1 MDQAIEDQVRGLA
14 DRAEIERLLVSYC
27 RAVDRLDMA
36 LLRSLFA
43 QDARVQLGVFHDG
56 GVEGFVPVVEG
67 FMGSMERTQHSLS
80 NVLIDLSG
88 DEAASE
94 AHVFAH
100 HVERLAEGTD
110 DGPYE
115 LIVGARY
122 LTRYARTEGGWR
134 ISHHAEVM
142 DWGTRRPMGDWF
154 AASQDMPKGQRGA
167 DDPSYGYLRRAAS
180 GGPTVG
186 G

>member
-1 MDQAIEDQVRGLA
+1 MDDTMRSLA
-14 DRAEIERLLVSYC
+14 AHAAIERLLIGYC
-27 RAVDRLDMA
+27 RAVDRLDMD

-43 QDARVQLGVFHDG
+43 DDARVQLGDFHDG
-56 GVEGFVPVVEG
+56 DLEGFVPVVQG

-80 NVLIDLSG
+80 NVLIDLDG

-100 HVERLAEGTD
+100 HVERAE

-122 LTRYARTEGGWR
+122 LTRYARGADGWR
-134 ISHHAEVM
+134 ISAHAEVM
-142 DWGTRRPMGDWF
+142 DWGTRRPLGDWF
-154 AASQDMPKGQRGA
+154 DRSEEMPKGRRDGS
-167 DDPSYGYLRRAAS
+167 DPSYGYVR
-180 GGPTVG
+180 
-186 G
+186 